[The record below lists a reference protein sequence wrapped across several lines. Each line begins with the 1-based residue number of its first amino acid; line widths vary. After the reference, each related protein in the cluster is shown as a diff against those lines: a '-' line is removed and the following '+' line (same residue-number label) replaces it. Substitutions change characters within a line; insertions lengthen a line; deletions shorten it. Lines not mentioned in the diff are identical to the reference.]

1 MPLVSVLASL
11 HWIQATD
18 ANFTGNYAYCI
29 LFIFSISSV
38 YILYTGSKYCKHL
51 HKILLYTEVFKICMH
66 SDEQSL
72 YGWFSTHWTTWWLQC
87 GTGMSDSYY
96 YSGLYT
102 FSDQHH
108 YLLHLALTVAMN
120 HDYSTTFMCFFLQDL
135 SPQISR
141 RCRCFKPSTG
151 MHTSV
156 WEKFFHLQKNKIK

>member
-51 HKILLYTEVFKICMH
+51 HKILLYTEVFKICMY

-87 GTGMSDSYY
+87 GTGMSDSYLLLRFIHVFRSAPLFITFGSN
-96 YSGLYT
+96 SGYESWLQYNI
-102 FSDQHH
+102 
-108 YLLHLALTVAMN
+108 YV
-120 HDYSTTFMCFFLQDL
+120 FFLQDL

-156 WEKFFHLQKNKIK
+156 WEKFFHLQKK

>member
-51 HKILLYTEVFKICMH
+51 HKILLYTEVFKICMY

-87 GTGMSDSYY
+87 GTGMSDSYLLLRFIHVFRSAPLFITFGSN
-96 YSGLYT
+96 SGYESWLQYNI
-102 FSDQHH
+102 
-108 YLLHLALTVAMN
+108 YV
-120 HDYSTTFMCFFLQDL
+120 FFLQDL

-156 WEKFFHLQKNKIK
+156 